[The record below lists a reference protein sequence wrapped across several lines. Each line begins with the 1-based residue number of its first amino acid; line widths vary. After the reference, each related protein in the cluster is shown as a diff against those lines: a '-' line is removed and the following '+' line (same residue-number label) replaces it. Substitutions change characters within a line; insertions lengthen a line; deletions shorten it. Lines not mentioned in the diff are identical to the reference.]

1 MPVSRRTSGLANG
14 RTAAD
19 TQPSARELL
28 AEARG
33 HERAGRMAEALA
45 AFESAIGSAERSDEA
60 EVLAEALRRLSVLY
74 HHRSEP
80 ERSRDLCRRS
90 YQTAQSLG
98 DAGLAAEALNTLG
111 GIEFEHGAMGPARE
125 LLGQALV
132 LGGERPDLRSRIE
145 QNLGIIAT
153 IQGDHAAALG
163 HYRSSLEAC
172 RVAGDEKGCA
182 IAYHNL
188 AMICADRLEWAD
200 AERYYEA
207 SEQIAERIGDV
218 HLQGLCR
225 LNHAEVHLARQAYEH
240 ARESAEAAL
249 AIFDRLGSRIDKA
262 DAYRILG
269 VVYRETGRH
278 ALSEARLRAAIETA
292 VATSSVLSEA
302 EACREL
308 ARLFQV
314 MGRNQEALAHLNSA
328 WRLFGRLDAHLDL
341 VDVEAKVADLEGNFL
356 AVVRDWGE
364 SIESADSYTHGH
376 CERVA
381 EFAVGVARELGLGE
395 SEITTIRLGA
405 YLHDVGKVKVPHE
418 ILNKPGR
425 LTSEE
430 FALIQQHPM
439 WGVELL
445 AGIEFPWDIKPIIR
459 WHHEKYD
466 GTGYPDRLAGEQIPL
481 SAQIIGI
488 VDVYDA
494 LTTTRSYRP
503 AMTHEKAIA
512 CMRETPQWWQP
523 DLFAAFLRTVTPV
536 VVTAPVPEPV

>member
-1 MPVSRRTSGLANG
+1 MAESQAGFEGAIRLAETSG
-14 RTAAD
+14 
-19 TQPSARELL
+19 
-28 AEARG
+28 
-33 HERAGRMAEALA
+33 ER
-45 AFESAIGSAERSDEA
+45 
-60 EVLAEALRRLSVLY
+60 EVLAEALRRLSVLH

-80 ERSRDLCRRS
+80 EQSRALCRRS
-90 YQTAQSLG
+90 YETAQALG
-98 DAGLAAEALNTLG
+98 DRGLAAEALNTLG
-111 GIEFEHGAMGPARE
+111 SFEFELGAMGPARD
-125 LLGQALV
+125 LLGQALA
-132 LGGERPDLRSRIE
+132 LGGDRPDLRSRIE

-153 IQGDHAAALG
+153 IQGDHTAALG
-163 HYRSSLEAC
+163 HYRSSLDAC
-172 RVAGDEKGCA
+172 RAAGDEKGCA

-188 AMICADRLEWAD
+188 AMISADRLEWAE

-207 SEQIAERIGDV
+207 SERIAERIGDV

-262 DAYRILG
+262 DAYRVLG

-278 ALSEARLRAAIETA
+278 ALSEARLRAAMETA

-341 VDVEAKVADLEGNFL
+341 VDVEAKVADLEGSFL
-356 AVVRDWGE
+356 AVVRGWGQ

-381 EFAVGVARELGLGE
+381 DFAVAVARELGLTEG
-395 SEITTIRLGA
+395 EITTIRLGA

-425 LTSEE
+425 LTADE
-430 FALIQQHPM
+430 FAVIQQHPM
-439 WGVELL
+439 WGIELL
-445 AGIEFPWDIKPIIR
+445 AAIEFPWDIKPIIR

-466 GTGYPDRLAGEQIPL
+466 GTGYPDRLVGDQIPL

-503 AMTHEKAIA
+503 AMSAEKAIA
-512 CMRETPQWWQP
+512 CMRETPQCWRT
-523 DLFAAFLRTVTPV
+523 DLFEAFLRAVNVPV
-536 VVTAPVPEPV
+536 AEPV